1 MTKAGTPSL
10 SVPAY
15 SIWNTW
21 SAARRVRLC
30 ALSKRRVL
38 LDQQK
43 LPRASLAHSNAF
55 LTG

>member
-1 MTKAGTPSL
+1 MTRPAHRIVVGAGVQYVEHLVHGTAGLVVCPFES
-10 SVPAY
+10 
-15 SIWNTW
+15 
-21 SAARRVRLC
+21 
-30 ALSKRRVL
+30 RVL